1 MLSSRTSTTRLL
13 LEAFSLL
20 LAVVIGW
27 APFRLKALGYSVGF
41 ACIGPLSI
49 SGIRYHSKTTSI
61 SIASIHFAF
70 HIPRPSNP
78 RWGTLTVIGYEHK
91 SPTCHFSVSSLQT
104 TLWFFPLLFRVS
116 SGPWMV
122 TEVDEF
128 RLRVFN
134 SVDTPGWVQR
144 LRVNLVGAILKG
156 EILRCDEF
164 TTRLSLSSITGVAE
178 GRSSS
183 APVEK
188 PGVERPDLED
198 EIRITTDAKAYET
211 KNWLDRIYS
220 FGRMQAQLRKSWV
233 DGRGSFVLV
242 CEDVAW
248 TKIQSPT
255 AIQSR
260 ATNFWWYVYP
270 NMRRPYFCV
279 LMDLKAVSMLCYDA
293 ALRPSKVL
301 LRPVAAL
308 RSSHQS
314 S

>member
-1 MLSSRTSTTRLL
+1 MLSSRTSITRLL
-13 LEAFSLL
+13 LEALSLL
-20 LAVVIGW
+20 FAVVVGW
-27 APFRLKALGYSVGF
+27 ASFRLKALGYSVSF

-49 SGIRYHSKTTSI
+49 HGIRYSSKSTTI

-78 RWGTLTVIGYEHK
+78 CWGTLTVIGYEHE
-91 SPTCHFSVSSLQT
+91 SPTCHFSISSLQT

-116 SGPWMV
+116 SGPWIL

-128 RLRVFN
+128 RLRVFS
-134 SVDTPGWVQR
+134 SVDTPGWIQR

-164 TTRLSLSSITGVAE
+164 ATRLSLSSVTGVAE

-242 CEDVAW
+242 CEV
-248 TKIQSPT
+248 K
-255 AIQSR
+255 
-260 ATNFWWYVYP
+260 
-270 NMRRPYFCV
+270 FCFDPSQ
-279 LMDLKAVSMLCYDA
+279 LFDLRITRLDA
-293 ALRPSKVL
+293 SFDTFRIRDAEL
-301 LRPVAAL
+301 LRQGFAMMQTSLANRGL
-308 RSSHQS
+308 CFRDIFMDFLAQAIK
-314 S
+314 